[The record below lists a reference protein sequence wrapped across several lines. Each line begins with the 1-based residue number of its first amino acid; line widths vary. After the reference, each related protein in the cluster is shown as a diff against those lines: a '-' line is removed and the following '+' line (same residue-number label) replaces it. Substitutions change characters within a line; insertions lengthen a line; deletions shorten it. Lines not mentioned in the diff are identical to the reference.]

1 MLNLNFFYSWRFY
14 TFGREQY
21 SECMNK
27 LFSNNLI
34 NLFKINRIVAI
45 IVACFSFYPLVF
57 EKDIIKSGVYLL
69 MALVAFVICLIS
81 NYQTQLINVKNR
93 VIYILVSAAYANI
106 ILFGTYLDIWSR
118 PVSIAAIFPCFLIS
132 ALLMFVNPPR
142 FNLFLT
148 LGAVAIY
155 IASAIIVL
163 PKESPFYILNAVIAS
178 VMTIFFNWHI
188 TKLRFGLEISTNMLE
203 DEKNKYFDQSTV
215 DELTQLKNRR
225 DFTNTFQRYLS
236 NYRTSDDWI
245 CIALADIDFF
255 KFYND
260 HYGHPQGDVCL
271 RSIGGVLNRLRDD
284 LGVYSARVGGEEFA
298 VLWFEKDI
306 VNVDSVITHWNKLIK
321 DLQIPH
327 EKSKVSDFVTMS
339 IGVYV
344 SKCGLHSDTQSL
356 YDLAD
361 KALYAAKG
369 GGRNCAV
376 ITGDEIKQYKISSN

>member
-1 MLNLNFFYSWRFY
+1 MLNIFYSWRFY

-34 NLFKINRIVAI
+34 NLFRINRTVAI
-45 IVACFSFYPLVF
+45 IAACLSSYPLVF
-57 EKDIIKSGVYLL
+57 EKNLLKSGIYLL
-69 MALVAFVICLIS
+69 MALIALIICLIS

-93 VIYILVSAAYANI
+93 VIYILVTMSYANI
-106 ILFGTYLDIWSR
+106 ILFGIYLDIWSK
-118 PVSIAAIFPCFLIS
+118 PFSIAALFPCFLIC
-132 ALLMFVNPPR
+132 ALLMFINPPR
-142 FNLFLT
+142 LNLFLT
-148 LGAVAIY
+148 LGAVTVY
-155 IASAIIVL
+155 IVSAIIML
-163 PKESPFYILNAVIAS
+163 PEEAPFYILNAIIAS
-178 VMTIFFNWHI
+178 VMTLYFNWHI
-188 TKLRFGLEISTNMLE
+188 TKLRFGLEISTTMLE
-203 DEKNKYFDQSTV
+203 DEKNKYLDQSTV

-245 CIALADIDFF
+245 CVALADIDFF

-271 RSIGGVLNRLRDD
+271 RSIGDVLNRLRDD

-298 VLWFEKDI
+298 LLWFEKDI
-306 VNVDSVITHWNKLIK
+306 ANVDNVIIQWNNMIK
-321 DLQIPH
+321 DLKILH
-327 EKSKVSDFVTMS
+327 EKSKVSDYITMS

-344 SKCGLHSDTQSL
+344 SKCGSYSDTQIL

-376 ITGDEIKQYKISSN
+376 ITGDEIRQYKITSGNN